1 MRALEH
7 FPRQWVVAC
16 ADYPN
21 NAEVAL
27 EIEAQMPTVLQ
38 DDLEGLLR
46 NELNI
51 FGATTCHMTRRID
64 ALEGGA

>member
-1 MRALEH
+1 
-7 FPRQWVVAC
+7 
-16 ADYPN
+16 
-21 NAEVAL
+21 
-27 EIEAQMPTVLQ
+27 MPTVLQ

-64 ALEGGA
+64 ALEGGG